1 MTPQICVDNTFE
13 LQHRVTILSHTQDGC
28 YKFIWNRNL
37 LLFFFSFLFLLGL
50 AVPLKAEDALSQAG

>member
-37 LLFFFSFLFLLGL
+37 LLFFF
-50 AVPLKAEDALSQAG
+50 LSSSYWDLSSSES